1 MVVFAFNYNLPVV
14 REGNVLHDYVNVARQ
29 ELENV
34 PKGLR
39 VVVGPKIFHRLL
51 AGLHYNELFGEGVD
65 QSVNL
70 AFQLD
75 EAESSSEVSFP
86 QSKLLKDTNIY
97 SLVHLGM
104 PWNLSG

>member
-1 MVVFAFNYNLPVV
+1 M
-14 REGNVLHDYVNVARQ
+14 NVTRQ

-65 QSVNL
+65 QSVDL

-75 EAESSSEVSFP
+75 EAESSSGVSFP
-86 QSKLLKDTNIY
+86 QSLLLLKDINIY

-104 PWNLSG
+104 TWNLSG